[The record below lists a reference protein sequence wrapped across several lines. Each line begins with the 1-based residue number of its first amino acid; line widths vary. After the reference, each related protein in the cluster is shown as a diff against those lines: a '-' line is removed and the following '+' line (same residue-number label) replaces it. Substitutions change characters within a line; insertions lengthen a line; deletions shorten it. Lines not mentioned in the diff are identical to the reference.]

1 MAAPTKF
8 SATSSRASC
17 SASAEHDNNKRA
29 RPWLSTQKQQRVIGR
44 ENVGDLDF
52 DRLQTLGDIPRYHA
66 DVRPNAT
73 ALTFEGRATSYAA
86 FDKLTDKVA
95 AALTAAGLKP
105 GDRVSYVGKNSDHY
119 FEVVFGAAKAG
130 VVMAPVGW
138 RLAPP
143 EIAFIVDDADAKILF
158 YGPEIAPVIRQIR
171 PDLPKV
177 QRYIAME
184 PAAGEEN
191 YENWRDSAPALTQR
205 LGVKPHDIALQLYTS
220 GTTGRPKGAMLTH
233 HNLLGSRR
241 AAMEADLGW
250 NRWSSED
257 VSLVAMPVSHI
268 GGTGWGIVGLLN
280 GATGLVAR
288 EFDPTKVIDY
298 IVKDS
303 VSQMFMVPAAL
314 QFVVRIPGAR
324 EQVHGK
330 MRNIL
335 YGASPIPLDLL
346 RECMDVFGCGFCQQY
361 GMTETTGTIVYLPP
375 EDHDPAGN
383 ARMRGAGK
391 AMPGVELRILDA
403 DGKALAPNTVGE
415 VATRSVA
422 NMAGYWRRD
431 DATASTIDG
440 EGWLR
445 TGDAGYLDEDGYLF
459 IQDRVK
465 DMIISG
471 GENIYPA
478 EVESAI
484 YGHPGV
490 AEVAV
495 IGVPDDKWGEAV
507 KAIVVRKPGQDP
519 TPDEIIA
526 FARSRIAAFKSPK
539 SVDFIEVLPR
549 NASGKILRRELRE
562 PFWEGKGRRVN

>member
-1 MAAPTKF
+1 MA
-8 SATSSRASC
+8 
-17 SASAEHDNNKRA
+17 
-29 RPWLSTQKQQRVIGR
+29 
-44 ENVGDLDF
+44 DLDF
-52 DRLQTLGDIPRYHA
+52 DRIQTLGDIARYHA
-66 DVRPNAT
+66 DMRPNAI
-73 ALTFEGRATSYAA
+73 ALSFEGRDTNFAQFEA
-86 FDKLTDKVA
+86 LTNRVA
-95 AALTAAGLKP
+95 NALTASGLKP
-105 GDRVSYVGKNSDHY
+105 GDRISYVGKNSDHY
-119 FEVVFGAAKAG
+119 FEVVIGAAKAG
-130 VVMAPVGW
+130 VVMAPVSW

-143 EIAFIVDDADAKILF
+143 EIAFIVDDADAQILF

-171 PDLPKV
+171 GDLPKV
-177 QRYIAME
+177 QAFVAME
-184 PAAGEEN
+184 PTAEEES
-191 YENWRDSAPALTQR
+191 YEAWRDRAPAEAPTHAAKASD
-205 LGVKPHDIALQLYTS
+205 VALQLYTS

-250 NRWSSED
+250 NQWSAED

-280 GATGLVAR
+280 GAKGLVAR
-288 EFDPTKVIDY
+288 EFDPTRVIDY
-298 IVKDS
+298 IVKDR

-314 QFVVRIPGAR
+314 QFVVRQPGAR
-324 EQVHGK
+324 EQVYGK
-330 MRNIL
+330 MRTIL

-383 ARMRGAGK
+383 TRMRGAGK
-391 AMPGVELRILDA
+391 AMPGVELRIIDA
-403 DGKALAPNTVGE
+403 DGNVLPPGVTGE
-415 VATRSVA
+415 VASRSVA
-422 NMAGYWRRD
+422 NMAGYWKRD
-431 DATASTIDG
+431 DATAATIDAD
-440 EGWLR
+440 GWLR

-519 TPDEIIA
+519 SPDEIIA
-526 FARSRIAAFKSPK
+526 FARSRIAAFKTPK
-539 SVDFIEVLPR
+539 SVDFIDVLPR